1 MAASAS
7 AGLGTSSSI
16 TDIPTVTV
24 QEVGGGDAVGPSVNA
39 PVVGPAL
46 VVDPAPVVGPAPVVW
61 PSDTDL
67 VFVLGSN
74 RLILTVQSPPVHAII
89 HNAFDNTRAS
99 LFFDHSFPDATMM
112 PTLLRGC
119 YLTAAAE
126 SRNPRALVIHNRLIQ
141 EAGYMDTLIRLV
153 SRFSLHAGQH

>member
-1 MAASAS
+1 VAASAS

-24 QEVGGGDAVGPSVNA
+24 QEVGGGNAVGPSVNT
-39 PVVGPAL
+39 PVVDPAL
-46 VVDPAPVVGPAPVVW
+46 VVDPAPVVW

-67 VFVLGSN
+67 VFVPGSN
-74 RLILTVQSPPVHAII
+74 RLILTMQSPPVRAII
-89 HNAFDNTRAS
+89 HDAFDNTQAL

-112 PTLLRGC
+112 PTLLGGC

-126 SRNPRALVIHNRLIQ
+126 SHNPRAPVIHSQLIQ
-141 EAGYMDTLIRLV
+141 EAGYMDTLICLV
-153 SRFSLHAGQH
+153 SCFSLHAAQH

>member
-24 QEVGGGDAVGPSVNA
+24 QEVGGGNAVGPSVNA
-39 PVVGPAL
+39 PVVDPAL
-46 VVDPAPVVGPAPVVW
+46 IVDPAPVVGPALVVW

-67 VFVLGSN
+67 VFVPGSN

-89 HNAFDNTRAS
+89 HDAFDNTRAS

-112 PTLLRGC
+112 PTLLGGC
-119 YLTAAAE
+119 YLTVAAE
-126 SRNPRALVIHNRLIQ
+126 SHNPRAPVICSQLIQ
-141 EAGYMDTLIRLV
+141 KAGYMDTLIRLV
-153 SRFSLHAGQH
+153 SCFSLRAAQH

>member
-24 QEVGGGDAVGPSVNA
+24 QEVGGGNAVGPSVNA
-39 PVVGPAL
+39 P

-67 VFVLGSN
+67 VFVPGSN
-74 RLILTVQSPPVHAII
+74 RLILTVQSPPVRAII
-89 HNAFDNTRAS
+89 HDAFDNTQAS

-126 SRNPRALVIHNRLIQ
+126 SHNPRAPVIHNQLIQ

>member
-1 MAASAS
+1 VAASAS

-24 QEVGGGDAVGPSVNA
+24 QEVGGGNAVGPSVN
-39 PVVGPAL
+39 
-46 VVDPAPVVGPAPVVW
+46 APVVGPAPVVW

-67 VFVLGSN
+67 VFVPGSN
-74 RLILTVQSPPVHAII
+74 RLILTVQSLPVHAII
-89 HNAFDNTRAS
+89 HDAFDNTQAS

-112 PTLLRGC
+112 PTLLGGC

-126 SRNPRALVIHNRLIQ
+126 SRNPRALVIHSWLIQ
-141 EAGYMDTLIRLV
+141 EAGYMDTLIHLV
-153 SRFSLHAGQH
+153 SHFSLHAAQH

>member
-24 QEVGGGDAVGPSVNA
+24 QEVGGGNAVGPSVN
-39 PVVGPAL
+39 
-46 VVDPAPVVGPAPVVW
+46 APVVGPAPVVW

-67 VFVLGSN
+67 VFVPGSN
-74 RLILTVQSPPVHAII
+74 RLILTVQSPPVCAII
-89 HNAFDNTRAS
+89 HDAFDNTQAL

-112 PTLLRGC
+112 PTLLGGC
-119 YLTAAAE
+119 YLTVAAE
-126 SRNPRALVIHNRLIQ
+126 SHNPRALVIRSQLI
-141 EAGYMDTLIRLV
+141 
-153 SRFSLHAGQH
+153 